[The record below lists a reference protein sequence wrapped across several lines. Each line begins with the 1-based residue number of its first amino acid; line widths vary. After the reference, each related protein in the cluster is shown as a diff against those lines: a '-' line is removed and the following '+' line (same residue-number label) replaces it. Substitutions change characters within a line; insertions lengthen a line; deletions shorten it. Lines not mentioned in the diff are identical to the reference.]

1 VEITKTS
8 IIIGRLKIGFG
19 ILAGDLKD
27 GSFKEHQIQ
36 ALWLSEE
43 FRPSEPIAGIVP
55 EQWERLA
62 QNARKS
68 GQNLTDGAL
77 CRLDKWSITPDNK
90 ISLTLQPTSY
100 KYFSTTNLLLDE
112 PMILQDKNKPPISIR
127 ELVGGDLSRAS
138 CYLANPLNV
147 LAMLI
152 SADGFTFVPRR
163 SANVYERPN
172 TWQASVGGAVTPED
186 NNPATALIREIK
198 EEWGLDVDREEIEF
212 LVLGVNQKTGEP
224 DLIGQVRTKKSCKQI
239 TEVFSR
245 HNRKFEFE
253 SIKSLELVERNIR
266 TCIEMLLQE
275 DRWSQASDQAAFL
288 ATLIRT
294 FGLQA
299 VETGTKLIQ

>member
-8 IIIGRLKIGFG
+8 IAIGRLKIGFG

-27 GSFKEHQIQ
+27 GSFKEHQMQ
-36 ALWLSEE
+36 VLWLSEE
-43 FRPSEPIAGIVP
+43 FRPSEPIYSIVP
-55 EQWERLA
+55 EQWERLT
-62 QNARKS
+62 QNAHKS

-77 CRLDKWSITPDNK
+77 CRLDNWLITPENK
-90 ISLTLQPTSY
+90 ISLTFQPTSY
-100 KYFSTTNLLLDE
+100 KLFSTTNLMLDE
-112 PMILQDKNKPPISIR
+112 PMTLQDKNRPPISIR

-163 SANVYERPN
+163 SSKVFERPN
-172 TWQASVGGAVTPED
+172 TWQASVGGAVAPED
-186 NNPATALIREIK
+186 KNPTTALIREIK
-198 EEWGLDVDREEIEF
+198 EEWGLDVDREETEF
-212 LVLGVNQKTGEP
+212 IVLGINQKTGEP

-239 TEVFSR
+239 MDVFSK

-253 SIKSLELVERNIR
+253 SIKSLELTEQNIR

-288 ATLIRT
+288 AMLIRT
-294 FGLQA
+294 FGLQTIEA
-299 VETGTKLIQ
+299 NYKSFS

>member
-8 IIIGRLKIGFG
+8 IIIGCLKIGFG

-27 GSFKEHQIQ
+27 GLFKEHQIQ

-127 ELVGGDLSRAS
+127 ELVDGDLSRAS

-163 SANVYERPN
+163 SSNVFERPN
-172 TWQASVGGAVTPED
+172 TRQASVGGAVTPED

-198 EEWGLDVDREEIEF
+198 EEWGLDVDREDIEF
-212 LVLGVNQKTGEP
+212 IVLGVNQKTGEP

-294 FGLQA
+294 FGLQTIVA
-299 VETGTKLIQ
+299 SCKSFS